1 MDDTNLEV
9 AAKRITWAK
18 CSNAGQTCMAPDYVI
33 CHSKVKDK
41 FVKAVK
47 KTLETFFKGDVRKS
61 SDYGRMINS
70 AHFK

>member
-1 MDDTNLEV
+1 
-9 AAKRITWAK
+9 
-18 CSNAGQTCMAPDYVI
+18 MAPDYVI